1 MTGQGCEISECQRRF
16 LARGMCRMHY
26 ERWRRHG
33 DPSRVDSTQGLPLID
48 RFWLSVDPGPSDQ
61 CWEWKRH
68 LDKGGYG
75 HIMDTG
81 KIRGAHRVSYELHH
95 GRIPDGMHVRHR
107 CDNPACVNPAHL
119 ELGTNAENVADKF
132 IRGRSASGPAIVRQ
146 ATLKLTPEL
155 VLAIRADTRRTAE
168 VASDYGLSMAHVR
181 NVRSGKAW
189 SWVAESV
196 AS

>member
-1 MTGQGCEISECQRRF
+1 MSGGCEISGCQRRF

-26 ERWRRHG
+26 ERWRHHG

-48 RFWLSVDPGPSDQ
+48 RFWLSVDPGPADQ

-75 HIMDTG
+75 HIMDAG

-95 GRIPDGMHVRHR
+95 GRIPDGMHVRHL

-119 ELGTNAENVADKF
+119 ELGTNAENVADKI
-132 IRGRSASGPAIVRQ
+132 IRGRTAAGPAIVRQ
-146 ATLKLTPEL
+146 STLKLTPEL
-155 VLAIRADTRRTAE
+155 VLAIRADVRRTAD
-168 VASDYGLSMAHVR
+168 VARDYGLSMVHVR